1 MDEASSKENS
11 VDQFQELCS
20 QLVKRYTEE
29 AREKRNAKTREVLA
43 MVGKGLL
50 FAGMIFA
57 PKLSYAYKFHDEN
70 NPSWRELE
78 KYSKYY
84 NLTSLKRT
92 LKRLEK
98 QRMVV
103 VKETPDEQVVELTE
117 KGKTRVIKYAIGDF
131 DIKKP
136 DKWDGKWRIVI
147 YDVSEKSKD
156 IRDILRN
163 TLKRLGFLKLQG
175 SVYILPFPCEKEIR
189 FLRAFYG
196 LDSDVTML
204 VTSKIENDEAYR
216 QYFAI

>member
-1 MDEASSKENS
+1 MDKASPKDIS

-20 QLVKRYTEE
+20 QLVKKYSDE
-29 AREKRNAKTREVLA
+29 AKEKRDAKTREVLA

-50 FAGMIFA
+50 LAGMIFA
-57 PKLSYAYKFHDEN
+57 PKLSYAVNFHDEN
-70 NPSWRELE
+70 NPSWKELE

-84 NLTSLKRT
+84 NLRSLRRT

-103 VKETPDEQVVELTE
+103 VKETSDEQVVELTE
-117 KGKTRVIKYAIGDF
+117 KGKVRVIKYAIGDF

-147 YDVSEKSKD
+147 YDVSEKNKD
-156 IRDILRN
+156 VRDILRSI
-163 TLKRLGFLKLQG
+163 LKRLGFLKLQG
-175 SVYILPFPCEKEIR
+175 SVYLLPYPCEREIR
-189 FLRAFYG
+189 FLRAYYG
-196 LDSDVTML
+196 LDNDVTML
-204 VTSKIENDEAYR
+204 VTSKIENDEAYK